1 MNFFFK
7 ILAKNGGTRRYNVIK
22 FARIFP
28 PHLELN
34 IVLNI
39 QSPGDYA
46 DSLNVK
52 RQHYKLNVEIPFFT
66 LFLYIHFFF
75 LELIYMVT
83 TAGALPHTLGENP
96 ICMLLFLFTESLA

>member
-1 MNFFFK
+1 M
-7 ILAKNGGTRRYNVIK
+7 IK
-22 FARIFP
+22 FARISP

-39 QSPGDYA
+39 QSPGYYA

-52 RQHYKLNVEIPFFT
+52 GQHYKLNVETPFFFT
-66 LFLYIHFFF
+66 LFYLLIYIHGK
-75 LELIYMVT
+75 

-96 ICMLLFLFTESLA
+96 KYMLLFLFTESLA